1 MSASVISRAS
11 DLHDNQGMNKL
22 RFIPLLVAGALAL
35 SAVPASAA
43 TTLDGT
49 VGPGFT
55 MTLTTAGKKVTS
67 LKPGS
72 YTFKVTD
79 KSEAHNYVLNGPG
92 VKNKEITGLSYM
104 GSKSATVT
112 LKKGTYTYYCT
123 PHPPMKYTFTVS

>member
-1 MSASVISRAS
+1 
-11 DLHDNQGMNKL
+11 MNT
-22 RFIPLLVAGALAL
+22 RRYIPLFVAGALAL

-43 TTLDGT
+43 TTLKGT

-55 MTLTTAGKKVTS
+55 MTLTKGGQKVTS
-67 LKPGS
+67 LKAGS

-123 PHPPMKYTFTVS
+123 PHKSSMKGTFTVS

>member
-1 MSASVISRAS
+1 
-11 DLHDNQGMNKL
+11 MNKL
-22 RFIPLLVAGALAL
+22 RFIPLLVAGALAI

-55 MTLTTAGKKVTS
+55 MTLTKAGKKVTS

-79 KSEAHNYVLNGPG
+79 KSNIHDYVLNGPG
-92 VKNKEITGLSYM
+92 VKNKEITGLAYK

-123 PHPPMKYTFTVS
+123 PHKSMMQGSFTVS

>member
-1 MSASVISRAS
+1 
-11 DLHDNQGMNKL
+11 MNKL
-22 RFIPLLVAGALAL
+22 RFIPLLVAGALAI

-55 MTLTTAGKKVTS
+55 ITLTKGGQKVTS
-67 LKPGS
+67 LKAGS

-79 KSEAHNYVLNGPG
+79 KSNMHNYVLNGPG
-92 VKNKEITGLSYM
+92 VSNKEIAGLSYM
-104 GSKSATVT
+104 GTKSATFT

-123 PHPPMKYTFTVS
+123 PHSTMKGTFTVS

>member
-1 MSASVISRAS
+1 
-11 DLHDNQGMNKL
+11 MNKL
-22 RFIPLLVAGALAL
+22 RFIPLLVAGALAM

-55 MTLTTAGKKVTS
+55 MTLTKGGQKVTS

-72 YTFKVTD
+72 YTFKVSD
-79 KSEAHNYVLNGPG
+79 KSNMHNYVLNGPG

-123 PHPPMKYTFTVS
+123 PHPTMKYTFTVS

>member
-1 MSASVISRAS
+1 
-11 DLHDNQGMNKL
+11 MNKL
-22 RFIPLLVAGALAL
+22 HFIPLLVAGALAM

-55 MTLTTAGKKVTS
+55 MTLTKGGQKVTS
-67 LKPGS
+67 LKAGS

-79 KSEAHNYVLNGPG
+79 KSSMHNYVLNGPG
-92 VKNKEITGLSYM
+92 VKNKEITGLSQT
-104 GSKSATVT
+104 GTKSATVK

-123 PHPPMKYTFTVS
+123 PHPTMKYTFTVS